1 MPDLR
6 TKRTHRAI
14 VTAFRQLLT
23 TTPFDKVTINDIAE
37 SALINRST
45 FYVHFL
51 DKYDLLQHI
60 FEDVLIQEQIDTSH
74 IDQHPFE
81 LFARVKSSS
90 IEAIIKRQTTDESF
104 VTEFFKFF
112 IEKQIERNRKM
123 TELERCFFIGR
134 VRTIMMW
141 IQRTPQTFNIFT
153 DYPTLDRI
161 FQTGKASVA
170 VDS

>member
-112 IEKQIERNRKM
+112 IEK
-123 TELERCFFIGR
+123 
-134 VRTIMMW
+134 
-141 IQRTPQTFNIFT
+141 
-153 DYPTLDRI
+153 
-161 FQTGKASVA
+161 
-170 VDS
+170 